1 VVIASADQR
10 QARFAAMTEPDESA
24 TKPDI
29 LAVITAVE
37 RLERAH
43 IRLIAI
49 LIGLTGGTLL
59 VAVLIFAFLLRL

>member
-1 VVIASADQR
+1 
-10 QARFAAMTEPDESA
+10 MTEPDESA